1 MLIEPKIKMK
11 NINVKE
17 LRLIFV
23 NIYKLIYFI
32 FSQNL
37 ILQMHFLSLENSQFQ
52 YFHIFLSN

>member
-52 YFHIFLSN
+52 YFHIFLLN